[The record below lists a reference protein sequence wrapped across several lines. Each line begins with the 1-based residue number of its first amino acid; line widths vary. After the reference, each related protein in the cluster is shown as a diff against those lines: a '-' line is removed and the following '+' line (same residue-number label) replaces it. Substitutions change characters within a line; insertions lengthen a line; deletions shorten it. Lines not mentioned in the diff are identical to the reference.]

1 MEVNELGQV
10 SGNPQ
15 GKKFFVNQ
23 GIVNGLTGE
32 KISSDTH
39 EKMMKQEA
47 NIKTDE
53 EYQKEVDDVIQYNED
68 LKNVSEEYKKI
79 KLNGN
84 SILIRLY
91 KHPSIR
97 KVGSM
102 YLPNKLVLPYQTEGG
117 KYATMEN
124 PLQYIHKGV
133 IYNISDQCSD
143 QFKAKFKVGDIIH
156 LKLGIN
162 LMQQR
167 TWLEPEHYYNG
178 EFDNHFIINENMIEK
193 GTYE

>member
-133 IYNISDQCSD
+133 IHSISDQCSE
-143 QFKAKFKVGDIIH
+143 QFKSKFIVGDIVH

-167 TWLEPEHYYNG
+167 TWLQPEDYYNG
-178 EFDNHFIINENMIEK
+178 DFDNHFIVNENMIEK
-193 GTYE
+193 GSY